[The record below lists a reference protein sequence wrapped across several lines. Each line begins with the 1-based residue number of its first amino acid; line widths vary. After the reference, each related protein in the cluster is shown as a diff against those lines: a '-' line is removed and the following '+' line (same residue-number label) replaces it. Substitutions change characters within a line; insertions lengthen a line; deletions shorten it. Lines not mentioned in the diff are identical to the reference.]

1 MYCSTYVL
9 NLRICNVYAYMYILK
24 VNGYFPDG
32 VGSKPWNDTNPQ
44 APMQFI
50 NDTENWYSTW
60 DTNGD
65 SALQVRGLAIATDT
79 CIINFYST
87 QSKSEGLHFPCSSVK

>member
-1 MYCSTYVL
+1 
-9 NLRICNVYAYMYILK
+9 

-32 VGSKPWNDTNPQ
+32 VGGKPWNDTNPQ

-60 DTNGD
+60 DTTD
-65 SALQVRGLAIATDT
+65 SALQVAT
-79 CIINFYST
+79 
-87 QSKSEGLHFPCSSVK
+87 